1 MAPAAT
7 RVQRRGAAKQVTPS
21 TAVVGNVATSWGLG
35 TLGRKTSSQNP
46 LHPGLWSEKAPF
58 SHLSE
63 DENKKEMNTEAGD
76 VEGLGRGA
84 DHPLLVLGRA
94 GGF

>member
-1 MAPAAT
+1 M
-7 RVQRRGAAKQVTPS
+7 TPS
-21 TAVVGNVATSWGLG
+21 TAVVGNVTTSWGLG

-63 DENKKEMNTEAGD
+63 DENKEEMNTEAGD
-76 VEGLGRGA
+76 VEGLGGGGA
-84 DHPLLVLGRA
+84 RTILSSFLGA
-94 GGF
+94 LAASD